1 MSAQT
6 IVRKVIIANPQGL
19 HMRPISRFVETVGRF
34 QSSVLVRKDEEEKAV
49 NGRSPIGL
57 LGLAAEQGTELL
69 LEIQGPDAEDA
80 LAALL
85 NVLEMLEE

>member
-1 MSAQT
+1 MNAQT
-6 IVRKVIIANPQGL
+6 IVRKVTITNPQGL

-34 QSSVLVRKDEEEKAV
+34 RSSVLVRKDEEQAV

-85 NVLEMLEE
+85 DVLEMLEE